1 MAAAGCAAR
10 DQAPAPPGENG
21 ERMRYLALGDS
32 YTIGE
37 SVTED
42 ARWPVQLAARLANA
56 GVAVAPPEIVA
67 RTGWTTDELETAIDA
82 ARPRGPY
89 DLVTLLIGVND
100 QYRGRELGEYRRRL
114 DSLLVRARSLAGGD
128 AERVILLSIPDW
140 GVTPFAAGRDR
151 AEISRAIDRFNQAG
165 RAEAA
170 TAGVH
175 WVDVTPASR
184 RAASEPDLIASDGLH
199 PSHAMYA
206 AWVELVLP
214 AAQEAM
220 RSRRR

>member
-1 MAAAGCAAR
+1 GGGGRARAIAARREFVLGLGVVLGMAAAGCAAR

-56 GVAVAPPEIVA
+56 GVA
-67 RTGWTTDELETAIDA
+67 
-82 ARPRGPY
+82 
-89 DLVTLLIGVND
+89 
-100 QYRGRELGEYRRRL
+100 
-114 DSLLVRARSLAGGD
+114 AG
-128 AERVILLSIPDW
+128 
-140 GVTPFAAGRDR
+140 
-151 AEISRAIDRFNQAG
+151 ISRAIDRFNQAG